1 MNYATIKTCDIAN
14 GTGVRVSLFVSGCTH
29 HCPGCFNSQ
38 AWDFTYGEPF
48 DEGVQDYLLSLLSRS
63 YIEGLTL
70 LGGEPFETENQRAL
84 LPFLER
90 VKRELPEKTIWAY
103 SGYTYEQLTGTGAPV
118 CEATE
123 KMLGLVDVLVD
134 GRFIEEKKNIRLLF
148 RGSEN
153 QRIIDMAKT
162 RATGAPV
169 LWEEPKKGI

>member
-118 CEATE
+118 CEATA
-123 KMLGLVDVLVD
+123 KILGLIDILVD

-153 QRIIDMAKT
+153 QRIIDMSKT
-162 RATGAPV
+162 RAAGSPV

>member
-90 VKRELPEKTIWAY
+90 VKRELPEKTVWAY

-118 CEATE
+118 CEATA
-123 KMLGLVDVLVD
+123 KILGLIDILVD

-153 QRIIDMAKT
+153 QRIIDMSKT
-162 RATGAPV
+162 RAAGSPV

>member
-48 DEGVQDYLLSLLSRS
+48 DEDVQDYLLSLLSRS

-90 VKRELPEKTIWAY
+90 VKRELPEKTVWAY

-118 CEATE
+118 CEATA
-123 KMLGLVDVLVD
+123 KILGLIDILVD

-153 QRIIDMAKT
+153 QRIIDMSKT
-162 RATGAPV
+162 RAAGAPV

>member
-38 AWDFTYGEPF
+38 AWDFSYGEPF

-63 YIEGLTL
+63 YIDGLTL

-90 VKRELPEKTIWAY
+90 VKRELPEKTVWAY

-118 CEATE
+118 CEATA
-123 KMLGLVDVLVD
+123 KILGLVDVLVD

-153 QRIIDMAKT
+153 QRIIDLK
-162 RATGAPV
+162 PS
-169 LWEEPKKGI
+169 LLQKKAIIKEI

>member
-38 AWDFTYGEPF
+38 AWDFSYGEPF

-63 YIEGLTL
+63 YIDGLTL

-90 VKRELPEKTIWAY
+90 VKRELPEKTVWAY

-118 CEATE
+118 CEATA
-123 KMLGLVDVLVD
+123 KILGLVDVLVD

-162 RATGAPV
+162 RAAGSPV